1 MFWDASP
8 FPTSEYYIINSYMFA
23 PFWSDIDIASTG
35 SVSYE
40 VYIRGDTESQD
51 AILDR
56 VSGFVSTQTS
66 SGFSGYMMMVA
77 QWDAVHPFP
86 HSLGPTGLSDEYIDY
101 LQQVECICVDTYSEH
116 KILAGKHLPGS
127 YYNKWNIV
135 LCRVYL
141 QL

>member
-1 MFWDASP
+1 
-8 FPTSEYYIINSYMFA
+8 MFA

-77 QWDAVHPFP
+77 QWNTVHPFP
-86 HSLGPTGLSDEYIDY
+86 HSLGPAGLSDEYIDY
-101 LQQVECICVDTYSEH
+101 LQQVECI
-116 KILAGKHLPGS
+116 
-127 YYNKWNIV
+127 
-135 LCRVYL
+135 
-141 QL
+141 